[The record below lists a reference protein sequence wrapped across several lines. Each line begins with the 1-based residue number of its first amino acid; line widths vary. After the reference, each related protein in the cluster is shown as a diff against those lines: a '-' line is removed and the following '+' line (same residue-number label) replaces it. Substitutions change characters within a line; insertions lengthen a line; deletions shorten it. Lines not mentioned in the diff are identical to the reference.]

1 MSVHSEIDRIRENIA
16 QAYSAVGDRGGTL
29 PEQRNSGNLAEAIR
43 SITGGKTGT
52 EAPAPEE
59 VYRTARPASWL
70 TIPEPEDDEMYLLV
84 HITDGLSTLL
94 AFTVTCSGSYTVELG
109 TISDGGV
116 FSALSSTAAASG
128 EVYET
133 ELFASAY
140 DGLTDSGMKQ
150 AVVRITGTDILTWE
164 PSAHSGKTAP
174 LNFSGW
180 NIVEIK
186 CRLPKG
192 TAVLCGNGT
201 KNRELRGLR
210 FFTWDGPGRAAS
222 MSGMFN
228 NCSALTA
235 VLNLDTSGVTDMSNL
250 FNGCASLT
258 AIPGLNTANV
268 TNMNSMF
275 KGCASLAAIPLL
287 DTAKVTDLGYLFS
300 GCAHLLSVPPLD
312 TSKAANMT
320 NMFYGCSAIAAV
332 PPLDCTEATAMGNIF
347 SGCYALTDIPV
358 LKVAKAASV
367 GSMFYNCLSLGE
379 IRFDPAV
386 TGWTGGAISLQNCSM
401 GHEALV
407 RLLNSLP
414 EVTTARILTL
424 TGNPGAEEL
433 TESEKAVA
441 NRKNWTVKV

>member
-109 TISDGGV
+109 TISEGGV

-235 VLNLDTSGVTDMSNL
+235 VLKLDTSGVTDMSNL

-258 AIPGLNTANV
+258 AIPELNTANV
-268 TNMNSMF
+268 TNMNS
-275 KGCASLAAIPLL
+275 
-287 DTAKVTDLGYLFS
+287 
-300 GCAHLLSVPPLD
+300 
-312 TSKAANMT
+312 
-320 NMFYGCSAIAAV
+320 MFYGCSAIAAV